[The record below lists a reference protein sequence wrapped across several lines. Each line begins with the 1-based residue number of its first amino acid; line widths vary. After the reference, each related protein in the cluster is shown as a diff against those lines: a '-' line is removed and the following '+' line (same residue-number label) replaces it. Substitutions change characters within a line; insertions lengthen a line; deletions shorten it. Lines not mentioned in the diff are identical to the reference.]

1 MTYDIWLYYL
11 HWRNTDN
18 NKPKTKRNNN
28 KKGRDNSNTNSNNNT
43 ISNNKPKAKRNNSNR
58 IEWDKII
65 SNSHNNKIVY
75 DSVINHRKHKNDKTV
90 NNDNNNSNTTNS
102 LKNTEVREN
111 STTPISC
118 ADYIYYEKFQI
129 GIGSFGKVFCGKNK
143 TTNNKVAIKVPNED
157 KVNKAASDQEIR
169 YTKMMEK
176 EQGFP
181 ILYHTYLIDK
191 KSIRW
196 KVCQSYIYGNC
207 KSCQIFAPNRT
218 LS

>member
-157 KVNKAASDQEIR
+157 KVNKAASE
-169 YTKMMEK
+169 
-176 EQGFP
+176 
-181 ILYHTYLIDK
+181 
-191 KSIRW
+191 
-196 KVCQSYIYGNC
+196 
-207 KSCQIFAPNRT
+207 
-218 LS
+218 